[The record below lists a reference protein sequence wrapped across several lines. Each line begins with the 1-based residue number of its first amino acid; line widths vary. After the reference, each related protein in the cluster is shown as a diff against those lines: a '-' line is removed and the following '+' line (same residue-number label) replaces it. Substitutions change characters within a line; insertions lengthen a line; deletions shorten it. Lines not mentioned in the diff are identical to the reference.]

1 MNKINYHD
9 IDFNELAK
17 LNVESSESSI
27 YVDKNRKRLYKIF
40 KTNDI
45 GELLIK
51 SEKLDLLVQK
61 NHIKRMHRLPIKNRF
76 SVHSLIKG
84 LL

>member
-40 KTNDI
+40 KTRYLD
-45 GELLIK
+45 ELFDK

-61 NHIKRMHRLPIKNRF
+61 KSYKKNDCT
-76 SVHSLIKG
+76 
-84 LL
+84 

>member
-17 LNVESSESSI
+17 LNIESSESII
-27 YVDKNRKRLYKIF
+27 YVDKKRKRLYKIF

-51 SEKLDLLVQK
+51 SEKLDMLVQK
-61 NHIKRMHRLPIKNRF
+61 KTYKKNDC
-76 SVHSLIKG
+76 S
-84 LL
+84 